1 MSTIPVTAN
10 RAPAAAEVRAV
21 RTSRLTDRLVATALA
36 VGVVALA
43 VPVTAWGPCFDD
55 PGELQTAAATL
66 GIAHPPGYPGYIL
79 LGRLICLIPFFE
91 PAALISG
98 ANLVAGAMCMS
109 LLYLIQRRLEVHPL
123 AAVLTTAAVALHD
136 RYWMT
141 ITAPEVYAP
150 SLLLLCLA
158 VYGTVGWGRGG
169 ARTGLIGAAVCTGLL
184 MINRPPEIL
193 SAAMLLLFVVLVARS
208 RSPRRGEAARGLR
221 SVMVAAAVPILI
233 CIGYVMWR
241 DTPRTPYNY
250 LDNYNRNIAPISDRE
265 SLVPERVQRWY
276 WLASA
281 QQYRDAR
288 VDSWRKFLVRLDY
301 LRDEFGYRGPVS
313 FCLGL
318 GVVAIGTVRL
328 LRRDTKAAL
337 LMAGLILS
345 NAAFYCLYVT
355 FGTEAYILPALA
367 LVGCLAGQGLTRLFE
382 RVRYRPTAVAFLAC
396 AAGLCVYFS
405 SDQDWRQ
412 SSSFLEARSFLAGAR
427 VESLPAGSVIM
438 GLYHRVIPL
447 QYDVLVRWKRED
459 LKAFAISSPGA
470 ASQVLRWPDRP
481 VYFVDAH
488 RVPPGYRL
496 VAEGNLYRVVPA
508 SVPEPGPQPIPT
520 DS

>member
-1 MSTIPVTAN
+1 MSTIPLKAKP
-10 RAPAAAEVRAV
+10 APAAAQVGAV
-21 RTSRLTDRLVATALA
+21 RTGRLADRLVATALA
-36 VGVVALA
+36 AGVIALA

-55 PGELQTAAATL
+55 AGELQTAAAVL

-79 LGRLICLIPFFE
+79 LGHLICLIPFFE

-98 ANLVAGAMCMS
+98 ANLLAGATCMS
-109 LLYLIQRRLEVHPL
+109 LLYLLQRRLEVHPL
-123 AAVLTTAAVALHD
+123 AAVLSTAAVALHD

-158 VYGTVGWGRGG
+158 VYGAVGWARGG
-169 ARTGLIGAAVCTGLL
+169 TRVGLIGAAVCTGLL
-184 MINRPPEIL
+184 MINRPPEVL
-193 SAAMLLLFVVLVARS
+193 SAAMLLLFVVLVAGR
-208 RSPRRGEAARGLR
+208 RNPRRGELARCLW
-221 SVMVAAAVPILI
+221 SVTVAAAIPILI
-233 CIGYVMWR
+233 CSAYVMWR

-250 LDNYNRNIAPISDRE
+250 LDNYNRHIAPIVDRE
-265 SLVPERVQRWY
+265 SPVPERVQRWY

-281 QQYRDAR
+281 RQYRDAQ

-301 LRDEFGYRGPVS
+301 LRDEFGYRGPVG
-313 FCLGL
+313 FCVGL

-337 LMAGLILS
+337 LVAGLILS
-345 NAAFYCLYVT
+345 NASFYCLYVT

-382 RVRYRPTAVAFLAC
+382 RVRYRPAAVTFLAC
-396 AAGLCVYFS
+396 AAGLCVYLC
-405 SDQDWRQ
+405 SDEDWRQ
-412 SSSFLEARSFLAGAR
+412 SSSFLEARSFLA
-427 VESLPAGSVIM
+427 AGSVIM

-459 LKAFAISSPGA
+459 LKAFAISSQGA
-470 ASQVLRWPDRP
+470 AEQVLRWPDRP

-496 VAEGNLYRVVPA
+496 VAEGNLYRVLRA
-508 SVPEPGPQPIPT
+508 EAPEPGPHPDPT